1 MDIVALG
8 TSTPTE
14 IVDRLKALEAG
25 DGRGFELWVRDH
37 APAFP
42 EWEVAECWLW
52 DDWPDR
58 RSDSFPEWPAG
69 QSPIDLVAKKTD
81 GSLAAIQCKFYKNAS
96 ITPKQIREFAGTT
109 SEEVF
114 SERWLI
120 AKADVSESVRKEAD
134 RLRVRFPNV
143 DEACA
148 DLVESEAKSD
158 QDDPRRPM
166 QDEAVAE
173 CVKVLR
179 QGLPEHREAW
189 LGKRADWMPSEA
201 SRAILQLP
209 CGTGKTRVSMRVME
223 ELCSAT
229 DLGLVLVPSIAL
241 VAQVRQEYLANIK
254 RSARALAV
262 CSDKTAG
269 HVSSDKEP
277 SLDSDPTLDTG
288 HVRAS
293 DLGCRVEQDASK
305 IAEWI
310 HEGESKEGML
320 SIIFSTYQSAHEVSE
335 ALAMA
340 RKAVGILVCDE
351 AHRTAQLRPAKSKR
365 RQDRLR
371 AFTLCHDQDAI
382 PARYRLYQTATPR
395 VYSAD
400 NEKIKKAKAAQWAV
414 SSMDDQSVFGPVAF
428 RLAYSKAVEKGLLC
442 DYRIIAIAVDK
453 SAWDTAD
460 KVVRKLQE
468 QESTRGITTRD
479 AVSWLVYGA
488 VLGGGAVRATGATPL
503 AISRSLAFLDRVAK
517 SNEMK
522 KWLSGPDGRKAVST
536 YLGRGERDVETLNY
550 EVEHLDANH
559 TVAARK
565 EALRDLASAD
575 ADSPRG
581 ISNVAIFGEGTDCP
595 TLDAVALLAPRRS
608 PVEVIQIVGRC
619 MRRSPGKTTG
629 YVIVPLP
636 LPRGIDAETSL
647 SIGKLGEEWKTLG
660 DVLRALRAHD
670 GRIETAISSLLQIY
684 VPPEAQ
690 EKVRHAIAV
699 RESGGGGRKS
709 ALGTDLRATPRTP
722 SPRPMCRHGAK
733 TLVRSRR
740 F

>member
-1 MDIVALG
+1 MAVG
-8 TSTPTE
+8 TSTAKE
-14 IVDRLKALEAG
+14 VVDRLRALEDG
-25 DGRGFELWVRDH
+25 DGRGFELWVREH
-37 APAFP
+37 AHEFP

-52 DDWPDR
+52 DDWPGSDR
-58 RSDSFPEWPAG
+58 DSFPKWPSG
-69 QSPIDLVAKKTD
+69 QSPIDLVAEKTD
-81 GSLAAIQCKFYKNAS
+81 GSLAAIQCKFYTKAS
-96 ITPKQIREFAGTT
+96 ITAKQVREFAGAA
-109 SEEVF
+109 SLDMF
-114 SERWLI
+114 SERWFI
-120 AKADVSESVRKEAD
+120 AKEDVSEPVRKEAA
-134 RLRVRFPNV
+134 LLGVRIPHV
-143 DEACA
+143 KEACA
-148 DLVESEAKSD
+148 NLLEATDKWE
-158 QDDPRRPM
+158 QDDPRQPM
-166 QDEAVAE
+166 QDAAVAD
-173 CVKVLR
+173 CVRILR

-189 LGKRADWMPSEA
+189 LGKRAEWMPAEA
-201 SRAILQLP
+201 SRAMLVLP

-241 VAQVRQEYLANIK
+241 VAQVRQEYLANK
-254 RSARALAV
+254 TRPARALAV

-269 HVSSDKEP
+269 HVSSDEEP
-277 SLDSDPTLDTG
+277 SLDADPTLDTG
-288 HVRAS
+288 HVHAS
-293 DLGCRVEQDASK
+293 DLGCRVEQDATK

-310 HEGESKEGML
+310 REGESKEGML

-335 ALAMA
+335 ALAKA
-340 RKAVGILVCDE
+340 RKSVGMLVCDE
-351 AHRTAQLRPAKSKR
+351 AHRTAQLRPAKGKR
-365 RQDRLR
+365 KQDRLR
-371 AFTLCHDQDAI
+371 TFTLCHDQDAI

-400 NEKIKKAKAAQWAV
+400 NEKIQRAKAAQWAV
-414 SSMDDQSVFGPVAF
+414 SSMDDQSVFGPVAY
-428 RLAYSKAVEKGLLC
+428 RLAYADAVEKGLLC
-442 DYRIIAIAVDK
+442 DYRIIAIAVDQ

-488 VLGGGAVRATGATPL
+488 VLGGGAVRATGAAPL

-517 SNEMK
+517 SNEMR
-522 KWLSGPDGRKAVST
+522 KWLSGPDGRKAVSG
-536 YLGRGERDVETLNY
+536 YLSRGERDVETLEY

-565 EALRDLASAD
+565 DALRDLANAK
-575 ADSPRG
+575 AKSPRG

-619 MRRSPGKTTG
+619 MRRARGKTTG

-647 SIGKLGEEWKTLG
+647 SMGKLGDEWKTLG

-699 RESGGGGRKS
+699 REGGGGKTRHMDRPS
-709 ALGTDLRATPRTP
+709 RLRRG
-722 SPRPMCRHGAK
+722 RRCQGRGAGMD
-733 TLVRSRR
+733 R
-740 F
+740 